1 MSRRKL
7 NIKICINPSKQHGLP
22 NPIEPI
28 IEHFRY
34 TFRNVPPQPNYL
46 TVKFDFTTYLAYKT
60 NVTTHPKLYI
70 SLSRGISL
78 ITFISHIYY
87 TLQSVN
93 HKLSKVKINRVFF
106 PRRYHL
112 ARSLNR
118 SFTGFSIKTVRI
130 SLFHSCASL
139 IRRRGIWLP

>member
-46 TVKFDFTTYLAYKT
+46 TVKFDFTTYLAYK
-60 NVTTHPKLYI
+60 NNGTTHPEHYI
-70 SLSRGISL
+70 SLSHGILL

-87 TLQSVN
+87 SLHWIK
-93 HKLSKVKINRVFF
+93 HKLSKVKLIRVFF
-106 PRRYHL
+106 NSRYHL
-112 ARSLNR
+112 VRSLNK
-118 SFTGFSIKTVRI
+118 SFTGFSVKTVRI
-130 SLFHSCASL
+130 SLFNSFASL
-139 IRRRGIWLP
+139 IRRTDIWLP